1 MSAGRD
7 SNQSHVA
14 IDNRRSAFGF
24 RLPNLSSTD
33 GQLMLINVARMLV
46 SMTQVIVAIGVPIYF
61 AVDGIS
67 ASKLG
72 FIIGVTAVFSVSVS
86 TLIGTFADRIGR
98 RPFLIAYPILI
109 GLAVIT
115 FVFTSYQ
122 PLLIAATV
130 VGGFG
135 RGGGAGGGQVGAY
148 QPAESALLSDI
159 AVNNRN
165 RAFMRVSQFNVVGA
179 LVGSLIALLFY
190 GSLTSPRTKIDLLIP
205 FMVAAASA
213 FLAGVAAIFLNDV
226 NTTKT
231 RRSAQ
236 ELSDQSQGIAST
248 ADKKVRRSFFPKRS
262 MPLLMRLFLTNSLNG
277 LAVGMFGPF
286 LTYYFYVRFHE
297 GPNAIAFV
305 YLLTNLLSLGPI
317 SVATKWAGKSGIIR
331 VTTILRVSQALLL
344 IPFALAPSFIAAAS
358 IFVVRTVV
366 QRAALPLRTSYVQS
380 QAHPDE
386 RAQVA
391 ALSNISAQVM
401 QSGSPVLSGFLF
413 DQVAYEAPF
422 IVGGV
427 IQLLSAIFYG
437 YFFMNRP
444 PEDEIAKA

>member
-1 MSAGRD
+1 MSSGEDRD
-7 SNQSHVA
+7 KSHTA
-14 IDNRRSAFGF
+14 TITNRIGLRIN
-24 RLPNLSSTD
+24 LPQLTSTD
-33 GQLMLINVARMLV
+33 GQLMVINIARLLV

-61 AVDGIS
+61 AADGIS

-72 FIIGVTAVFSVSVS
+72 FIIGLTAVFSVSVS
-86 TLIGTFADRIGR
+86 TLIGALADRIGR
-98 RPFLIAYPILI
+98 RPFLIAYPMLI
-109 GLAVIT
+109 GLAVVT
-115 FVFTSYQ
+115 FVITSYQ
-122 PLLIAATV
+122 PLLIAATI

-135 RGGGAGGGQVGAY
+135 RGGGAGAGQVGAY

-165 RAFMRVSQFNVVGA
+165 RAFMKVSQFNVVGA
-179 LVGSLIALLFY
+179 LAGSVVALLFF
-190 GSLTSPRTKIDLLIP
+190 GSLSGPRSKSDLIVPFLI
-205 FMVAAASA
+205 AALAA
-213 FLAGVAAIFLNDV
+213 ILAGVAALFLVDV
-226 NTTKT
+226 NTTKNREKSQLKIST
-231 RRSAQ
+231 DGSENPPPLAKERRSI
-236 ELSDQSQGIAST
+236 LP
-248 ADKKVRRSFFPKRS
+248 RRSL
-262 MPLLMRLFLTNSLNG
+262 PLLLRLSLTNSLNG

-317 SVATKWAGKSGIIR
+317 SVATKWAGRSGIIR
-331 VTTILRVSQALLL
+331 VTTILRVIQALLL
-344 IPFALAPSFIAAAS
+344 IPFAIAPSFFLAAA

-366 QRAALPLRTSYVQS
+366 QRAALPLRTSFVQS
-380 QAHPDE
+380 QAHPEE

-401 QSGSPVLSGFLF
+401 QSGSPILSGFLF

-444 PEDEIAKA
+444 PEDEITKA